1 MEHHWLVELP
11 RSSSVQIR
19 LFCKVCIETRLVGPN
34 LPQQPSLPHKIT
46 PRIVREAQIQSR
58 KRVWGGKGGMGG
70 YSEAKRI

>member
-11 RSSSVQIR
+11 RSSSVQIK
-19 LFCKVCIETRLVGPN
+19 LFYKVRIETRLVGPN

-46 PRIVREAQIQSR
+46 PRIIREAQIQSR

-70 YSEAKRI
+70 YSEAKKM